1 MALYGKIRISILIH
15 GFRSR
20 TVEGDAM
27 FDNDSLHPKFLE
39 AMRKL
44 KEMSEEDR
52 LSESNKDLF
61 EQAMN
66 YAPLDIQP
74 QLIEIKKK
82 YQDLH

>member
-1 MALYGKIRISILIH
+1 MALYGKIQGSNLID
-15 GFRSR
+15 GFRNR

-27 FDNDSLHPKFLE
+27 FDNDSLHPKFVE
-39 AMRKL
+39 AMRML
-44 KEMSEEDR
+44 KAMSEEDR
-52 LSESNKDLF
+52 LSESNKELF

>member
-1 MALYGKIRISILIH
+1 M
-15 GFRSR
+15 
-20 TVEGDAM
+20 M
-27 FDNDSLHPKFLE
+27 NNDSLHPKFVE

-44 KEMSEEDR
+44 RSMSEEER
-52 LSESNKDLF
+52 LSDDNKELF

-82 YQDLH
+82 YENLH

>member
-1 MALYGKIRISILIH
+1 MH
-15 GFRSR
+15 QD
-20 TVEGDAM
+20 E
-27 FDNDSLHPKFLE
+27 SLHPKFVE

-44 KEMSEEDR
+44 TAMSEEDR
-52 LSESNKDLF
+52 LSDDNKEPF

-82 YQDLH
+82 YDNLH